1 MAPKRTKSQE
11 SSATGTTK
19 KSRKALSL
27 DDKMDIIR
35 RYDRGQRTADIVRAT
50 GFSESTLRTIR
61 KAKDKIAE
69 SIQVGSSGAA
79 KRMLIIK
86 NVALKKTEEML
97 KDWINKQ
104 NQRMSLCP

>member
-1 MAPKRTKSQE
+1 M
-11 SSATGTTK
+11 
-19 KSRKALSL
+19 

-50 GFSESTLRTIR
+50 SFSESTLRTIR

-79 KRMLIIK
+79 KRTLIIT

-97 KDWINKQ
+97 KDWIN
-104 NQRMSLCP
+104 